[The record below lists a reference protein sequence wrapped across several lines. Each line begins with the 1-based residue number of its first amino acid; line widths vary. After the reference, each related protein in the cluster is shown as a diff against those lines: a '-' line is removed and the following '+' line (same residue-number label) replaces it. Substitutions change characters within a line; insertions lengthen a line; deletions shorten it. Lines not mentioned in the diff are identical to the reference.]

1 MISAITVIFG
11 LEINKTFL
19 TAFVSSTL
27 GSGGATIIGKTIV
40 SNILKFLPGVGTSI
54 GSVISGTTAGLVTTA
69 LGEAYLILM
78 EQIYK
83 GEINRDALNSSEGQ
97 KQMNKLFKEQLSA
110 QNNK

>member
-1 MISAITVIFG
+1 M
-11 LEINKTFL
+11 
-19 TAFVSSTL
+19 
-27 GSGGATIIGKTIV
+27 
-40 SNILKFLPGVGTSI
+40 KFLPGVGTSI

-83 GEINRDALNSSEGQ
+83 GEINKDALNSSEGQ